1 MLFMSFKVQ
10 TLFIQNCRFLFRIV
24 AIFEI
29 SCMCL
34 FFAFLNHCYRLI
46 CEVFLFVTSQMKV
59 YVRDLVMQRQALQF
73 Q

>member
-1 MLFMSFKVQ
+1 MSLKEVQ
-10 TLFIQNCRFLFRIV
+10 TLFVQNCRFLFIV